1 MDIITN
7 KAQLLHLLKQQIP
20 NIDAVCDE
28 PMKNHTSFHIGGNAD
43 IFVSVKSEA
52 EIISC
57 INFFKEHDVAVTIIG
72 NGSNLLVSDD
82 GIEGAVVCIGK
93 GFSDVSCNGCEIKA
107 DSGVLLSKIAS
118 LALEHGLTG
127 FEFASGIPGSLG
139 GAIVMNAGAYGGE
152 MKDCVVT
159 TRYLDNDGNI
169 CQCSGDE
176 HAFGYRKS
184 RFKDGEI
191 ILSATIKLRQGDS
204 EQIKAEMRSLAE
216 KRREKQPLEYPSAG
230 STFKRPEG
238 AFAAKLIDDAGLRGY
253 SIGDAAV
260 SDKHCGFVINK
271 GEASFEDVIA
281 LMDHIKT
288 TVREKFGFE
297 LEPEV
302 RILGR

>member
-7 KAQLLHLLKQQIP
+7 KAQILHLLKEQIP
-20 NIDAVCDE
+20 DIDAVCDE
-28 PMKNHTSFHIGGNAD
+28 PMKNHTSFRIGGNAD

-57 INFFKEHDVAVTIIG
+57 INFFKAHGVDITIIG

-93 GFSDVSCNGCEIKA
+93 GFSDVSCEGCEIKA

-118 LALEHGLTG
+118 IALEHGLTG
-127 FEFASGIPGSLG
+127 FEFAAGIPGTLG

-159 TRYLDNDGNI
+159 TRYLDKNGNI
-169 CQCSGDE
+169 CQCSGDAHE
-176 HAFGYRKS
+176 FGYRKS
-184 RFKDGEI
+184 RFEDGEI
-191 ILSATIKLRQGDS
+191 ILSSTIKLRCGDRA
-204 EQIKAEMRSLAE
+204 QIKAEMHSLAQ

-260 SDKHCGFVINK
+260 SDKHCGFVINR
-271 GEASFEDVIA
+271 GEASSKDVIS
-281 LMDHIKT
+281 LMQHIKK
-288 TVREKFGFE
+288 TVKEKFGFE
-297 LEPEV
+297 LEAEV
-302 RILGR
+302 RIIGR

>member
-1 MDIITN
+1 VDIITN
-7 KAQLLHLLKQQIP
+7 KAQILHLLKEQIP
-20 NIDAVCDE
+20 DIDAVCDE
-28 PMKNHTSFHIGGNAD
+28 PMKNHTSFRIGGNAD

-57 INFFKEHDVAVTIIG
+57 INFFKAHGVAITIIG

-93 GFSDVSCNGCEIKA
+93 GFSNVSCQGCEIKA

-118 LALEHGLTG
+118 LALEHGLAG
-127 FEFASGIPGSLG
+127 FEFAAGIPGTLG

-159 TRYLDNDGNI
+159 TRYLDKNGNI
-169 CQCSGDE
+169 CRCTGDE

-184 RFKDGEI
+184 RFEDGEI
-191 ILSATIKLRQGDS
+191 ILSSTIKLRYGDRA
-204 EQIKAEMRSLAE
+204 QIKSEMHSLAQ

-271 GEASFEDVIA
+271 GEASFKDVIA
-281 LMDHIKT
+281 LMQHIKK
-288 TVREKFGFE
+288 TVKEKFGFE

-302 RILGR
+302 RIIGR

>member
-7 KAQLLHLLKQQIP
+7 KAQILHLLKEQIP
-20 NIDAVCDE
+20 DIDAVCDE
-28 PMKNHTSFHIGGNAD
+28 PMKNHTSFRIGGNAD

-57 INFFKEHDVAVTIIG
+57 INFFKAHGVTITIIG

-93 GFSDVSCNGCEIKA
+93 GFSNVSCQGCEIKA
-107 DSGVLLSKIAS
+107 NSDVLLSKIAS
-118 LALEHGLTG
+118 LALEHGLAG
-127 FEFASGIPGSLG
+127 FEFAAGIPGTLG

-159 TRYLDNDGNI
+159 TRYLDKNGNI
-169 CQCSGDE
+169 CQCTGDE

-184 RFKDGEI
+184 RFEDGEI
-191 ILSATIKLRQGDS
+191 ILSSTIKLRCGDRA
-204 EQIKAEMRSLAE
+204 QIKAEMHSLAQ

-230 STFKRPEG
+230 STFKRPDG

-271 GEASFEDVIA
+271 GEASFKDVIA
-281 LMDHIKT
+281 LMQHIKK
-288 TVREKFGFE
+288 TVKEKFGFE

-302 RILGR
+302 RIIGR

>member
-7 KAQLLHLLKQQIP
+7 KAQILHLLKEQIP
-20 NIDAVCDE
+20 DIDAVCDE
-28 PMKNHTSFHIGGNAD
+28 PMKNHTSFRIGGNAD

-57 INFFKEHDVAVTIIG
+57 INFFKAHGVAITIIG

-82 GIEGAVVCIGK
+82 GIDGAVVCIGK
-93 GFSDVSCNGCEIKA
+93 GFSNVSCEGCEIKA

-118 LALEHGLTG
+118 IALEHGLTG
-127 FEFASGIPGSLG
+127 FEFAAGIPGTLG

-159 TRYLDNDGNI
+159 TRYLDKNGNI

-184 RFKDGEI
+184 RFEDGEI
-191 ILSATIKLRQGDS
+191 ILSSIIKLSHGDKA
-204 EQIKAEMRSLAE
+204 QIKAEMHSLAQ

-271 GEASFEDVIA
+271 GQASFKDVIA
-281 LMDHIKT
+281 LMQHIKK
-288 TVREKFGFE
+288 TVKEKFGFE

-302 RILGR
+302 RIIGR